1 MYKVRSAWI
10 EQVLEFES
18 EADVF
23 AYKKKLES
31 GRAQIYK
38 IVEESCE
45 NGKILLH
52 IRKQYNNNCFPD
64 F

>member
-38 IVEESCE
+38 IVEESRE